1 MSDRNKKLKKQSAHR
16 NKAEGAGYFSV
27 THSKKENKQVLSEK
41 KAHAEIVRDERTRA
55 ERKARIGKP
64 QPRYLGNRTR
74 TDKGRAGYGNRP
86 NRLEYL
92 FEWGDSAA
100 GSKFIPEFRG
110 ESAKAHLTLLVR
122 IFLKDNFTFYNDE
135 WRYMILR
142 FLIKTY
148 NMSPTEVLPNFK
160 TRLLS
165 IKNNLAFMQRAV
177 ARFGPA
183 FLPNGFV
190 VVQGV
195 KEFIHQIPIKDLSL
209 QRAQSRFIELQ
220 EENVREVHKQL
231 VSALNIRGGA
241 PKKRKPDVKI
251 QAKRPKEEAILP
263 DTSKTGP
270 PGPTPQETTKSSKK
284 KKNKSNKVSSE
295 RSESVPP
302 DIEDVLTPAD
312 EYRRDFRTKDKL
324 KGVTFHKVKDIKNPF
339 YLDTLAPVECNGA
352 PFCGYA
358 SIDLCMGVKPDVDR
372 YLDYMV
378 ECGRQNPYD
387 IGTEIC
393 LENYCHR
400 YNFNLLIV
408 VSSDD
413 EAFFEEH
420 NNGVSIIR
428 SDHNYTVI
436 YQTLDHDESNWI
448 ILKYIHSEPVGHYVP
463 LIGPKTREVIP
474 LPEPVYTETIPYF
487 FSSET
492 KYIKECVLLDP
503 SVQDRRSLQVRREKI
518 EIEDTYTRVRKE
530 SYFVINP
537 LAILGFLIVVMF
549 NLIIYSL
556 NEYQNDYHREIE
568 YRASFIVSIL
578 GCLFHLVCGFI
589 MFVVISNFD
598 LLLQFIW
605 LSLWFIGH
613 VYKNRQF
620 ENYANA
626 ANLITAYRTS
636 VYSFKA
642 TISGIT
648 RVINFFLGL
657 SSQVLALYDTLNPDT
672 HWIDRLQGRAR
683 VFQLP
688 VWQDEFGL
696 EAVYYKPV
704 NYFFYCVLGNVFYV
718 SILWV
723 LVSCTNFYSAN
734 YNAKNLLPIFRIRY
748 RSLTFIVSNGLA
760 QTMYTHLQTHDEED
774 ADWRLMVRGTKWLG
788 TNMVDNQALMANTR
802 EYICHVVLTEKRH
815 SIVPQVLGT
824 KGLVAL
830 STLSTSAYVSPEN
843 LATITRNQA
852 RGLVTGAGNF
862 VKKIKF
868 TRDSVK
874 QRPVGIAP
882 IGAVTTN
889 LGTLGPGL
897 IPVTDQVGIIAAFAG
912 RSMTYEEPES
922 SNIDE
927 FIEFSKEFLLPF
939 IEGTDCIGLRDMEP
953 VEFFRQHYAGK
964 RSRDWIEGQIRQFE
978 FWDQGLGDISF
989 DTHSCFVKLEN
1000 SAKNVAGTY
1009 RLRPRLI
1016 MTMSPVML
1024 FKCCRILA
1032 VVERWNQGP
1041 FGRFQVKDMD
1051 PKEMIERITEVSD
1064 KPHTVTDYSSFESS
1078 IMGKIRV
1085 IENFVITSLLAKAGM
1100 TETLRDFEHY
1110 VSGPR
1115 ELRSNGVT
1123 MHIDSRCSGDPH
1135 TSCGNGII
1143 NVCIAAFCASKKG
1156 IPLHTDFIIAEGDD
1170 GITPAG
1176 LADEQLISTIG
1187 FKFSDNVSGM
1197 YCGDTDFLRRR
1208 WINGKVYLNIGR
1220 SLSVFWVKLRSQL
1233 SRPKQL
1239 FILRCMGCSL
1249 HHMSPGH
1256 PVLFAIVN
1264 RIGIE
1269 TARAKKFDNWFL
1281 HIDMYKWPDFN
1292 IDSYPQNVVCDE
1304 SMRAEV
1310 ALGAIGFPPIPIH
1323 DQILLERNFMYD
1335 REIYIG
1341 DKLSHYDEVMAYAD
1355 SLIGND
1361 CQNSI
1366 YSESILELFRI
1377 FNAPY

>member
-27 THSKKENKQVLSEK
+27 THSKKGNKQVLSEK
-41 KAHAEIVRDERTRA
+41 KAHAETVRDERTRA
-55 ERKARIGKP
+55 ERKARVGKP
-64 QPRYLGNRTR
+64 QSRYLGNRTR

-92 FEWGDSAA
+92 FEWGDPAA
-100 GSKFIPEFRG
+100 GSKLIPEFRG

-122 IFLKDNFTFYNDE
+122 VFLKDNFTFYNDE

-142 FLIKTY
+142 YLIKTF
-148 NMSPTEVLPNFK
+148 NMSPVEVLPNFR

-165 IKNNLAFMQRAV
+165 IKNNLTFMQKAV

-231 VSALNIRGGA
+231 VSALNIRGGMP
-241 PKKRKPDVKI
+241 PKKRQPDVKI
-251 QAKRPKEEAILP
+251 EIKPPKEETVLT
-263 DTSKTGP
+263 DKTKTGP
-270 PGPTPQETTKSSKK
+270 PGPTLNETTKSSKK
-284 KKNKSNKVSSE
+284 KKKKNKDKVESETSST
-295 RSESVPP
+295 VPL
-302 DIEDVLTPAD
+302 DVDGILKPAD
-312 EYRRDFRTKDKL
+312 EYKREFRTKDKL

-372 YLDYMV
+372 YLAYMA
-378 ECGRQNPYD
+378 ECDKRNPFD
-387 IGTEIC
+387 IGTEIY

-408 VSSDD
+408 VNNDD
-413 EAFFEEH
+413 EEFFENHAEAA
-420 NNGVSIIR
+420 ITR
-428 SDHNYTVI
+428 SNHKYTVI
-436 YQTLDHDESNWI
+436 YQTLNHDESNWI
-448 ILKYIHSEPVGHYVP
+448 ILNYIHGDQIGHYVP

-474 LPEPVYTETIPYF
+474 LPEPVYSDSIPYF
-487 FSSET
+487 YNDET
-492 KYIKECVLLDP
+492 RFIKECVLVDP
-503 SVQDRRSLQVRREKI
+503 SVQDRRALQVRREKI
-518 EIEDTYTRVRKE
+518 EIEDSYTRIRKD
-530 SYFVINP
+530 SFIVINP
-537 LAILGFLIVVMF
+537 VAILGLLIMIMF
-549 NLIIYSL
+549 NIIVYCL
-556 NEYQNDYHREIE
+556 NEHQNDYHREIE
-568 YRASFIVSIL
+568 YRSRLAFNIFSYVYHACFVTFFFMVVLDIRRPEPRSLLSSGIWVAL
-578 GCLFHLVCGFI
+578 WTAGRLF
-589 MFVVISNFD
+589 
-598 LLLQFIW
+598 
-605 LSLWFIGH
+605 
-613 VYKNRQF
+613 KNYLF
-620 ENYANA
+620 ENNFAHA
-626 ANLITAYRTS
+626 ADVITAYRMS

-642 TISGIT
+642 LFRIYDIGVGGGT
-648 RVINFFLGL
+648 VIN
-657 SSQVLALYDTLNPDT
+657 
-672 HWIDRLQGRAR
+672 RLDSIYQFAS
-683 VFQLP
+683 LH
-688 VWQDEFGL
+688 DEIEL

-704 NYFFYCVLGNVFYV
+704 NYLLIFVLGNLFYI
-718 SILWV
+718 SILWAMV
-723 LVSCTNFYSAN
+723 CFSNAYSAN
-734 YNAKNLLPIFRIRY
+734 YSTSSLLPIYRIRFK
-748 RSLTFIVSNGLA
+748 SLTFIVSNGLA
-760 QTMYTHLQTHDEED
+760 QTIYAHLQTHDEEN
-774 ADWRLMVRGTKWLG
+774 ADWRLMERGSKWLG
-788 TNMVDNQALMANTR
+788 TNMVDNQALMNNTR
-802 EYICHVVLTEKRH
+802 EYICHVVSTEKR
-815 SIVPQVLGT
+815 SGIVPQMVGT

-868 TRDSVK
+868 TRDAVK
-874 QRPVGIAP
+874 QRPVGVAP

-889 LGTLGPGL
+889 LGILGPGL
-897 IPVTDQVGIIAAFAG
+897 IPVTDQIGVLAAFAG
-912 RSMTYEEPES
+912 RSMTYEEPEN

-927 FIEFSKEFLLPF
+927 FIQFSKEFLAPF
-939 IEGTDCIGLRDMEP
+939 IEGTDCVGLGDVEP
-953 VEFFRQHYAGK
+953 VEFFRRHYAGK
-964 RSRDWIEGQIRQFE
+964 RSQDWIEGQIRQYE

-1000 SAKNVAGTY
+1000 SAKNVAGSY

-1032 VVERWNQGP
+1032 VIDRWNQGP

-1085 IENFVITSLLAKAGM
+1085 IENFVITELLTKAGM

-1110 VSGPR
+1110 VRGPR

-1123 MHIDSRCSGDPH
+1123 MQIDSRCSGDPH

-1143 NVCIAAFCASKKG
+1143 NVCIAAYCASKKG
-1156 IPLHTDFIIAEGDD
+1156 VSLHTDFIIAEGDD

-1176 LADEQLISTIG
+1176 LADDQLISTIG
-1187 FKFSDNVSGM
+1187 FKFSDSVSGL

-1269 TARAKKFDNWFL
+1269 TARAKKFNNWFL
-1281 HIDMYKWPDFN
+1281 HIDMYKWPDFD
-1292 IDSYPQNVVCDE
+1292 IDNYPQNVLCDE
-1304 SMRAEV
+1304 SMRAEI
-1310 ALGAIGFPPIPIH
+1310 ALGAIGFPPISIQ
-1323 DQILLERNFMYD
+1323 DQIKLEHEFMYD
-1335 REIYIG
+1335 QEIYIG

-1355 SLIGND
+1355 SLVGND

-1377 FNAPY
+1377 FDAPY